1 MSRRD
6 RDAFPRARVGRARLP
21 HHASGDY
28 LASSTSPLPTR
39 VPRAHLPPRATLTN
53 PPIPPR
59 ATSQPTKTRRAARV
73 SCSAESERAPAAA
86 ATTAALSLLVSAGAQ
101 DLSAPPASAVSTRLE
116 GTEVAEI
123 LAEREQTSTKKAPAP
138 KAASA
143 PAPARKLPPA
153 PQVVYRFQTY
163 EKASEPKRAPV
174 AKTDGPKLNT
184 DKANLVKLKTDAPV
198 AVKGGKGMQLNTE
211 ASRPKSK
218 LAAITAG
225 GAGLGA
231 VFGLGKAAGTAAG
244 KSGAG
249 KAAAVATK
257 ADAAEAIA
265 VLVAGGAVGQTGTS
279 IITKN
284 SRVRTIRKT
293 PRGELPLPVQAA
305 AAASVPAGFVLALLQ
320 ALMSV
325 WCVERRERRRRDGSA
340 GRRERRRRDGREPS
354 EKEDGDVRV
363 ARVSARAHSRRIT
376 SERDTHR
383 RHASST
389 RIVDTHRRY

>member
-28 LASSTSPLPTR
+28 LASSTSRLPTR
-39 VPRAHLPPRATLTN
+39 VPRATHLPPRATLTN
-53 PPIPPR
+53 PPIPHR

-101 DLSAPPASAVSTRLE
+101 DLSAPPASAVSARLE

-123 LAEREQTSTKKAPAP
+123 IAEREQTSTKKAPAP

-143 PAPARKLPPA
+143 PAPARNLPPA
-153 PQVVYRFQTY
+153 PKVVYRFQTY

-325 WCVERRERRRRDGSA
+325 
-340 GRRERRRRDGREPS
+340 
-354 EKEDGDVRV
+354 
-363 ARVSARAHSRRIT
+363 
-376 SERDTHR
+376 
-383 RHASST
+383 
-389 RIVDTHRRY
+389 

>member
-28 LASSTSPLPTR
+28 LASSTSRLPTR
-39 VPRAHLPPRATLTN
+39 VPRATHLPPRATLTN
-53 PPIPPR
+53 PPIPHR

-101 DLSAPPASAVSTRLE
+101 DLSAPPASAVSARLE

-123 LAEREQTSTKKAPAP
+123 IAEREQTSTKKAPAP

-143 PAPARKLPPA
+143 PAPARNLPPA
-153 PQVVYRFQTY
+153 PKVVYRFQTY

-293 PRGELPLPVQAA
+293 PRGNSRCPCKPPPPPPSPPGSSLRSCRRSCPCD
-305 AAASVPAGFVLALLQ
+305 
-320 ALMSV
+320 
-325 WCVERRERRRRDGSA
+325 CVERRGAPKERRERRRRDGNAEGETGES
-340 GRRERRRRDGREPS
+340 
-354 EKEDGDVRV
+354 
-363 ARVSARAHSRRIT
+363 RAKKKT
-376 SERDTHR
+376 ETF
-383 RHASST
+383 A
-389 RIVDTHRRY
+389 

>member
-28 LASSTSPLPTR
+28 LASSTSRLPTR
-39 VPRAHLPPRATLTN
+39 VPRATHLPPRATLTN
-53 PPIPPR
+53 PPIPHR

-73 SCSAESERAPAAA
+73 SCSAESERARRCRDHGGS
-86 ATTAALSLLVSAGAQ
+86 LSLVSAGAQ
-101 DLSAPPASAVSTRLE
+101 DLSAPPASAVSARLE

-123 LAEREQTSTKKAPAP
+123 IAEREQTSTKKAPAP

-143 PAPARKLPPA
+143 PAPARNLPPA
-153 PQVVYRFQTY
+153 PKVVYRFQTY

-325 WCVERRERRRRDGSA
+325 
-340 GRRERRRRDGREPS
+340 
-354 EKEDGDVRV
+354 
-363 ARVSARAHSRRIT
+363 
-376 SERDTHR
+376 
-383 RHASST
+383 
-389 RIVDTHRRY
+389 